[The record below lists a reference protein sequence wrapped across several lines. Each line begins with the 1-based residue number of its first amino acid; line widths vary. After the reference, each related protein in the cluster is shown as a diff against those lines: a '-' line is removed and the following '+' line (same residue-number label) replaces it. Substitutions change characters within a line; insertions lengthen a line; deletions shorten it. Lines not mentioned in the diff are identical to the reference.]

1 MAKKKQHSR
10 PTPRV
15 IPRRYWDELDEAQKL
30 FDKKHWAEARDKL
43 EDLDRRLP
51 GQPDILTNLVNVYY
65 ELHDTEGYQ
74 SASERLL
81 QVERNNADATLGLA
95 GAYLS
100 NGRPM
105 LALRAFREFVRRWPD
120 HSRANQ
126 VRQTIADLDG
136 MMSKLLQDLDLPTE
150 QAVELAAQHETVQSL
165 LAQGRYREV
174 RQAAET
180 ILKRVPK
187 FAPAL
192 NNLSLA
198 QWSDGHSDQ
207 AIASAQ
213 RVLEFEPDNVHALSN
228 LIRFL
233 CAAGRLNDA
242 RLYAERLKV
251 SLAPATDAVFKKVEG
266 LSYLGDDQG
275 VLELVHQ
282 IEQDADTEHS
292 ARLTAM
298 FYHLA
303 GVAAWRMGQEGEA
316 RSYWQRSLKLSPGFQ
331 FAKENLDDL
340 KKTVGERHGPWPFS
354 FQHWVSHKAI
364 LDFER
369 AIRPALSRDDAVVE
383 RAARRYVHEHPDI
396 AAVAPVLLERG
407 DPQGREFIVN
417 LARLSQSPE
426 LMGLLKDF
434 ALSQDG
440 PDKLR
445 IEAAQLVREA
455 GLLPAGPARMWS
467 QGEWRD
473 LLLLGFEIYDE
484 PELTVHSPQV
494 TEWMQDAVLA
504 LRERDVQQAEP
515 LLRKALAEEP
525 DKPDL
530 LNNLAVVYE
539 LRGQRQEKE
548 ALVREIH
555 ERYPDYFFGRV
566 NMARQYTR
574 DGDYERARLLLDPLL
589 RQNRMHTSEFVALCA
604 AEIELRLAQGNVDVA
619 RSWFNFWD
627 STHLPDSQIEQYR
640 SRLGVSPIARPART
654 SRWLNPFR
662 TSMGNR

>member
-10 PTPRV
+10 PAPRV
-15 IPRRYWDELDEAQKL
+15 IPRRYRDDLDEAQKL
-30 FDKKHWAEARDKL
+30 FDKKRWDEARDKL
-43 EDLDRRLP
+43 EDLDRCLP

-65 ELHDTEGYQ
+65 ELRDTEGYQ

-81 QVERNNADATLGLA
+81 QVDRNNADATLGLA

-120 HSRANQ
+120 HSRANE
-126 VRQTIADLDG
+126 VRKTITDLDD
-136 MMSKLLQDLDLPTE
+136 MMPELLQDLDLPTE
-150 QAVELAAQHETVQSL
+150 QAGELAAQHEKVQSL

-180 ILKRVPK
+180 ILKCAPK

-192 NNLSLA
+192 NNLSMA

-213 RVLEFEPDNVHALSN
+213 RVLEFEPDNIHALSN
-228 LIRFL
+228 LVRFL
-233 CAAGRLNDA
+233 CAAGRQNDA

-275 VLELVHQ
+275 VLELVRQ
-282 IEQDADTEHS
+282 IEQDTETEHS

-303 GVAAWRMGQEGEA
+303 GVAARRMGQEGEA

-340 KKTVGERHGPWPFS
+340 KKTVGERHGPWSFS
-354 FQHWVSHKAI
+354 FPHWVSHKAI

-369 AIRPALSRDDAVVE
+369 AIRPALGRDDAVVE
-383 RAARRYVHEHPDI
+383 RAARRYVYGHPDI
-396 AAVAPVLLERG
+396 VAVAPVLLERG
-407 DPQGREFIVN
+407 DPQGREFVVN
-417 LARLSQSPE
+417 LARLSKSPE

-434 ALSQDG
+434 ALSQNG

-445 IEAAQLVREA
+445 LEAAQLVRET
-455 GLLPAGPARMWS
+455 GLLPAGPTRIWS
-467 QGEWRD
+467 KGEWRD

-504 LRERDVQQAEP
+504 LRERDVQRAEP

-525 DKPDL
+525 DRPDL

-539 LRGQRQEKE
+539 LRGQHQEKE

-566 NMARQYTR
+566 NMARQCIR
-574 DGDYERARLLLDPLL
+574 EGNYERARLLLDPLL
-589 RQNRMHTSEFVALCA
+589 RQNRMHTSEFVALCT
-604 AEIELRLAQGNVDVA
+604 AEIELHLAQGNVDVA
-619 RSWFNFWD
+619 RSWFDFWD
-627 STHLPDSQIEQYR
+627 STHLSDAQIEQYR
-640 SRLGVSPIARPART
+640 SRLGVRPMARSSRI

-662 TSMGNR
+662 KSMSNG